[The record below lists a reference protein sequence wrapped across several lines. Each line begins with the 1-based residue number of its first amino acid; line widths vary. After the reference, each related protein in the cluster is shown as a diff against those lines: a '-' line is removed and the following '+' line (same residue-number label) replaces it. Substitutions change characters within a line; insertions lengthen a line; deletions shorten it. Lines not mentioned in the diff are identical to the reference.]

1 MGITQTIRDCWAYR
15 ALVANLT
22 GRQVSARYRGSVLG
36 FLWTLLNPLLLMAV
50 YSLVFTVYARMDMEN
65 YGAFVFTG
73 LLPWLWFVS
82 TLSDGAVAIVG
93 NGGLITKAMF
103 PPEVLPLVSVLS
115 NFLNFVFAL
124 PVLFVVLALAGIP
137 PGMSL
142 LALPLLLAL
151 QLIIVLGLVFLLS
164 ALNAQFRDVQH
175 LLANLLT
182 FWFFLC
188 PVLYPVS
195 NVPERLRA
203 LHSLN
208 FMGELVVAYQDVL
221 FHRRFPD
228 WPSVALVAAV
238 GVAILLVG
246 EWRFRRVR
254 DSFAEWV

>member
-15 ALVANLT
+15 ALVSNLT

-36 FLWTLLNPLLLMAV
+36 FLWTLLNPILLMAV
-50 YSLVFTVYARMDMEN
+50 YSLVFTVYARIDMEN

-82 TLSDGAVAIVG
+82 TLGDGAGAIVS
-93 NGGLITKAMF
+93 NGSLITKAMF
-103 PPEVLPLVSVLS
+103 PPEVLPLVSVLANFV
-115 NFLNFVFAL
+115 NFLFAL
-124 PVLFVVLALAGIP
+124 PVLFLVLAIAGIP
-137 PGMSL
+137 PGVSIV
-142 LALPLLLAL
+142 ALPLLLAV
-151 QLIIVLGLVFLLS
+151 QLLIVLGLVFLLA

-188 PVLYPVS
+188 PVLYPVA
-195 NVPERLRA
+195 NVPERLRD

-228 WPSVALVAAV
+228 WTSVAIVALVGAAL
-238 GVAILLVG
+238 LLVG